1 MMKFFSSDEGASAVE
16 YGIMV
21 ALIAVVIITVV
32 ALLAGVI
39 QFGFTF
45 FEYIQVAHAAREGV
59 RWAALGETA
68 QVATRAAQ
76 AAPGLDPSLM
86 QVNITAG
93 SSSDAVRVTVRYPRT
108 ELIPLPNGVMLPAL
122 ITSVAEEREE

>member
-1 MMKFFSSDEGASAVE
+1 MSIYRNKTRAGSDEGAAAVE
-16 YGIMV
+16 F
-21 ALIAVVIITVV
+21 ALIVMIFV

-86 QVNITAG
+86 QVSVTAG